1 LKFKILKGEMMGQEK
16 EVPERKARIFNF
28 QKYNMYDGPGIR
40 SNAFFKGCPLR
51 CKWCSNPE
59 SQHQGYEIMFKQDN
73 CVNCGACVAVCPV
86 HVHKLHDNKHI
97 VDRDIQ
103 CIGCCQCEKAC
114 LYSALE
120 VMGEDRSIEEIIEF
134 FDQDKDFYRMSGG
147 GITLTGGEALAQP
160 EAAIAVLME
169 SKSRGY
175 STAIETCGY
184 APLQVIKKVAQY
196 VDLFLFDIKQMDPV
210 KHKYWTGVNNE
221 QILSNVKWLLENGYN
236 VRVRMPLL
244 KGVNNSKEEIDKVI
258 KYFKPYRYQK
268 NFDGVDLLPY
278 HKLGVGKYQ
287 SLGRNYEIKDD
298 PSLSDDDLN
307 CIEMWIKDADF
318 NVNLIRH

>member
-1 LKFKILKGEMMGQEK
+1 
-16 EVPERKARIFNF
+16 
-28 QKYNMYDGPGIR
+28 
-40 SNAFFKGCPLR
+40 
-51 CKWCSNPE
+51 
-59 SQHQGYEIMFKQDN
+59 
-73 CVNCGACVAVCPV
+73 
-86 HVHKLHDNKHI
+86 
-97 VDRDIQ
+97 
-103 CIGCCQCEKAC
+103 
-114 LYSALE
+114 
-120 VMGEDRSIEEIIEF
+120 MGEDRSIEEIIEF